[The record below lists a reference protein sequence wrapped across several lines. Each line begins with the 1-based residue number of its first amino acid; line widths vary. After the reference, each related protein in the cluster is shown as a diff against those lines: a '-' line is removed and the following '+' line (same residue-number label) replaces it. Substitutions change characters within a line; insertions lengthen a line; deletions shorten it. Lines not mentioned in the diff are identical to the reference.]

1 MRILCAPICVLYE
14 IYAYMTECGRYLTM
28 FLAAVGL
35 TICAVQMGL
44 VQKTQHSSSV
54 SQKLINIP

>member
-14 IYAYMTECGRYLTM
+14 IYAYMTECDRYLTM
-28 FLAAVGL
+28 FLDAVGL

-54 SQKLINIP
+54 SQ